1 MNLSKKTYTSLA
13 VAALAAAGLISQSFA
28 ATADTDQVNARIKP
42 IGQVRIND
50 GSAPAPTAPKAAG
63 GGKSASDIY
72 KKTCM
77 ACHATG
83 VANAPK
89 IGDQAA
95 WDARMAKGMD
105 TLVGSVNKGMG
116 AMPPKGG
123 DASLTDDDIKATI
136 KFMAE
141 GAKESAAAAPAA
153 SAQTAAVEEKAAPK
167 KKEPAPE
174 KSAGEK
180 VYDATCVACHVMG
193 VAGAPKVGDKAA
205 WTPRIAKGNDALIAS
220 VINGLNAMPPR
231 AGNPKLTDADIQQA
245 VAFMVEKSK

>member
-28 ATADTDQVNARIKP
+28 TTADADLVNARIKP

-50 GSAPAPTAPKAAG
+50 GSAPVAAAPKAASG
-63 GGKSASDIY
+63 GRSAADIY
-72 KKTCM
+72 KKACM

-89 IGDQAA
+89 VGDQAA

-105 TLVGSVNKGMG
+105 TLVASVNKGMG
-116 AMPPKGG
+116 AMPPKAG
-123 DASLTDDDIKATI
+123 DASLTDDEIKATT

-141 GAKESAAAAPAA
+141 GAKESAAAPAA
-153 SAQTAAVEEKAAPK
+153 TQTAAVEEKPAPK

-180 VYDATCVACHVMG
+180 VYDTTCMACHLMG
-193 VAGAPKVGDKAA
+193 VAGAPKVGDKTA
-205 WTPRIAKGNDALIAS
+205 WTPRIAKGNDALNAS

-231 AGNPKLTDADIQQA
+231 AGNPKLTDAEIQQA

>member
-1 MNLSKKTYTSLA
+1 VNLSKKTYTSLA

-28 ATADTDQVNARIKP
+28 ATDADLVNARIKP

-50 GSAPAPTAPKAAG
+50 GSTPAPAAPKAAG
-63 GGKSASDIY
+63 GAKSAADIY

-77 ACHATG
+77 ACHAAG
-83 VANAPK
+83 VAGAPK
-89 IGDQAA
+89 VGDQAA
-95 WDARMAKGMD
+95 WDARMAKGID
-105 TLVGSVNKGMG
+105 TLLGSVNKGMG

-141 GAKESAAAAPAA
+141 GAKESAAAVPAA
-153 SAQTAAVEEKAAPK
+153 PVQTAAVEEKAAPQ

-180 VYDATCVACHVMG
+180 TYDTTCMACHLMG
-193 VAGAPKVGDKAA
+193 VAGAPKLGDKAA
-205 WTPRIAKGNDALIAS
+205 WTPRIAKGNDALNAS